1 MVFAGTFRYFFP
13 CLDGA
18 SNLSIDDARC
28 GGEFRTTF
36 RTIPAFV
43 AQWIEQRFPKPQVA
57 GPIPAEGAVLK
68 VFANVLLQ
76 FSIGYSR
83 ATCLSAMTRI
93 RW

>member
-1 MVFAGTFRYFFP
+1 
-13 CLDGA
+13 
-18 SNLSIDDARC
+18 
-28 GGEFRTTF
+28 
-36 RTIPAFV
+36 
-43 AQWIEQRFPKPQVA
+43 
-57 GPIPAEGAVLK
+57 VLK